1 MSSSMSDLQAELST
15 KDEAY
20 KASILYL
27 RAENTSPSISQFF
40 SHAQV
45 QKHFF
50 FSYLSRE
57 ILD

>member
-50 FSYLSRE
+50 SH
-57 ILD
+57 I